1 MHNDR
6 VTRAHR
12 RVGALTA
19 GAVLTSVA
27 LVGCGGAD
35 APATEST
42 SGSSSS
48 AAATEPSDATSG
60 PAAYLPVPDG
70 VELTPQGSDLE
81 VKESAVVAWQPR
93 QDLVGV
99 LDITVTRLEQTTF
112 AESFQGWQLD
122 AAARKSTP
130 YFVRATIENLGDT
143 DLGDQGVPLYALDA
157 TDTLIQASS
166 FLAKFEP
173 CPGNG
178 VFPETFGP
186 GATKDVCLVYLLPN
200 GGELGAVSFRPS
212 QDFGSITWTGPIKQL
227 AKKPQNP
234 KKPG

>member
-12 RVGALTA
+12 RLGALTA

-27 LVGCGGAD
+27 LVGCGGGD
-35 APATEST
+35 APADEST
-42 SGSSSS
+42 SASSSS
-48 AAATEPSDATSG
+48 ATATEPSDETTD
-60 PAAYLPVPDG
+60 PADYLPVPDD
-70 VELTPQGSDLE
+70 VELTPQGSDLTL
-81 VKESAVVAWQPR
+81 KEPAAVAWQPR

-99 LDITVTRLEQTTF
+99 LGISVNRLEQTTF

-143 DLGDQGVPLYALDA
+143 DLGEQDVPLYALDA

-200 GGELGAVSFRPS
+200 GGELDAVSFRPS
-212 QDFGSITWTGPIKQL
+212 QEFGPITWTGPIKQL
-227 AKKPQNP
+227 AKKPKNP
-234 KKPG
+234 KRSS